1 MSVLFF
7 DIDNTLLSH
16 RTFSIPESALT
27 ALKTAKENGHL
38 LFLCSGRSAEGLK
51 EYYDP
56 DLFDGV
62 VASSGA
68 NGIFH
73 QKQVFHHTLA
83 KEDIETVIALSEEY
97 KIGMFLQCLPGS
109 YMNKYGYERLVRI
122 FKNRENVFKSL
133 GNRRLLNT
141 IPGEPAIK
149 MDIFFTRETPVQ
161 EVLARIPEGLEV
173 VSLLNPDR
181 NDYGS
186 ELTRKGITKGSGILE
201 MMEVLGKD
209 SKDSYGF
216 GDSENDL
223 SMMKASG
230 IGVAMGNAEPSVK
243 EAADY
248 ITKDIEEDG
257 IFHAMK
263 HFELI

>member
-68 NGIFH
+68 NGVFH

-83 KEDIETVIALSEEY
+83 REDIEDVIALSEEY

-109 YMNKYGYERLVRI
+109 YMNRYGYERLVRI

-133 GNRRLLNT
+133 GERRLLDT
-141 IPGEPAIK
+141 FPREPAIK
-149 MDIFFTRETPVQ
+149 MDIFFTRETPVH

-186 ELTRKGITKGSGILE
+186 ELTVKGITKGSGILE